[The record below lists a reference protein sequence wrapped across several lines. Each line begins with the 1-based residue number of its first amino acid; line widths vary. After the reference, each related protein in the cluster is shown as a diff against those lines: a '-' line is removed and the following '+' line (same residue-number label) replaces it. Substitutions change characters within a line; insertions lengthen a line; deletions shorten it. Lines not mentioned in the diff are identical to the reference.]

1 MAKEA
6 VLLDDLGVTP
16 FLRRVTLFSSG
27 GPFLE
32 GYVLGVVGIAMVKM
46 VPDLHLTDSQVGAI
60 GTIALAGL
68 FVGAILGGWATD
80 KLGRRKMF
88 VIDVLAIAALS
99 IGNLFVHDAIQL
111 IAVRF
116 LIGVAIGADYP
127 IATSMIAEF
136 TPRRYRAISMGFIAA
151 VWYVGAN
158 VSYLVGYLVL
168 EWRNGW
174 RWALASS
181 LIPCII
187 ILVGRWSIP
196 ESPRWLYSKGRKEE
210 ADQILHDIFDHW
222 VVLEEEPSERTRF
235 GEIFKGVYLKRI
247 LFVGFIWLCQ
257 AIPMFA
263 IYTYGPQIMGAFGF
277 DSGRG
282 ILIGESI
289 VGTFFLLGTIP
300 AMFLAEWLGRR
311 PLIIYSFL
319 LMTAAMAVLG
329 WYKGAPIAV
338 VIACFGIYAICS
350 GGPGNLQWLYLN
362 ELFPTQV
369 RASAMGVAMAFSR
382 IGTVFSIYL
391 LPGLISTRG
400 IEAVMLMGAGI
411 SALGALV
418 SILFAP
424 ETKGLTLA
432 AASSVERR

>member
-1 MAKEA
+1 M
-6 VLLDDLGVTP
+6 
-16 FLRRVTLFSSG
+16 
-27 GPFLE
+27 
-32 GYVLGVVGIAMVKM
+32 
-46 VPDLHLTDSQVGAI
+46 
-60 GTIALAGL
+60 
-68 FVGAILGGWATD
+68 
-80 KLGRRKMF
+80 
-88 VIDVLAIAALS
+88 
-99 IGNLFVHDAIQL
+99 
-111 IAVRF
+111 
-116 LIGVAIGADYP
+116 
-127 IATSMIAEF
+127 
-136 TPRRYRAISMGFIAA
+136 
-151 VWYVGAN
+151 
-158 VSYLVGYLVL
+158 SYLVGYLVL

-350 GGPGNLQWLYLN
+350 GGPGNLQWLYPN

>member
-1 MAKEA
+1 MAKKA

-32 GYVLGVVGIAMVKM
+32 GYVLGIVGIAMVKM
-46 VPDLHLTDSQVGAI
+46 VPDLKLTDSQVGAI

-68 FVGAILGGWATD
+68 FVGAVLGGWATD

-99 IGNLFVHDAIQL
+99 VANLFVADAFQL

-151 VWYVGAN
+151 IWYVGAN
-158 VSYLVGYLVL
+158 VSYTIGYLVL
-168 EWRNGW
+168 EWNNGW

-181 LIPCII
+181 LIPCVII
-187 ILVGRWSIP
+187 MVGRWSIP
-196 ESPRWLYSKGRKEE
+196 ESPRWLYSKGRKDE
-210 ADQILHDIFDHW
+210 ADQILYQIFGQP
-222 VVLEEEPSERTRF
+222 VILEEEPEERTRF
-235 GEIFKGVYLKRI
+235 SEIFRGSYLKRI
-247 LFVGFIWLCQ
+247 LFVGSIWLCQ

-277 DSGRG
+277 GSGRG
-282 ILIGESI
+282 VLIGETI
-289 VGTFFLLGTIP
+289 VGTFFLVGTIP
-300 AMFLAEWLGRR
+300 AMFLAEWMGRR
-311 PLIIYSFL
+311 PLIIYSFV

-329 WYKGAPIAV
+329 FYKGAPIAV
-338 VIACFGIYAICS
+338 VIGCFAVYAICS
-350 GGPGNLQWLYLN
+350 GGPGNLQWLYPN
-362 ELFPTQV
+362 ELFPTEV

-391 LPGLISTRG
+391 LPGLINTRG

-411 SALGALV
+411 SALGCLV
-418 SILFAP
+418 SVLFAP

-432 AASSVERR
+432 AASSIEGR